1 MNGNSDKPSNAF
13 GIDPGTTVG
22 AVTLAV
28 GDLIE
33 MVQFYQRVIGLDVI
47 NRSEV
52 SAELGI
58 DKKPLVILE
67 KKSGGK
73 QFPRST
79 GLYHLAILLPTRKDL
94 GHWLTH
100 LVSTQYPLDG
110 AGDHLVSE
118 ALYLSDPEGNGIEL
132 YCDRPREKWEYTEN
146 GPRMDTLP
154 VDLESLQAD
163 APDDEFGGLP
173 SGTVMGHVHLKVNN
187 VASAV
192 EFYRDTLGF
201 DLMATLP
208 GAAFLSAGGYHHH
221 IGVNMWNSRG
231 ADPPPADSLGLMA
244 YRIVFSNVEFRRT
257 LLTRLNDLGYPI
269 EKVGTDALLR
279 DPAGNRILFQTKA

>member
-1 MNGNSDKPSNAF
+1 MNENSDKPSNAF
-13 GIDPGTTVG
+13 RIDPNTTVG
-22 AVTLAV
+22 AVTLGV
-28 GDLIE
+28 GDLAK
-33 MVQFYQRVIGLDVI
+33 MVQFYNQVVGLNVI
-47 NRSEV
+47 NRSEA

-58 DKKPLVILE
+58 GKKPLVILE

-73 QFPRST
+73 EFPRST
-79 GLYHLAILLPTRKDL
+79 GLYHMAILLPSRKDL

-100 LVSTQYPLDG
+100 LISSQYPLNG
-110 AGDHLVSE
+110 AGDHIVSE
-118 ALYLSDPEGNGIEL
+118 ALYLSDPEGNGIEM
-132 YCDRPREKWEYTEN
+132 YRDRPRDKWEYTEN

-154 VDLESLQAD
+154 VDLESLRAG
-163 APDDEFGGLP
+163 ASHEKFEGLP
-173 SGTVMGHVHLKVNN
+173 AGTVMGHVHLKVNN

-231 ADPPPADSLGLMA
+231 SDPPPAGSLGLA
-244 YRIVFSNVEFRRT
+244 VCRIVLSNEEFRRA
-257 LLTRLNDLGYPI
+257 LLTRLDDMNYPV
-269 EKVGTDALLR
+269 ERVGTDALLR
-279 DPAGNRILFQTKA
+279 DPAGNGILLQSRA

>member
-13 GIDPGTTVG
+13 GIDPNTTVG

-28 GDLIE
+28 GDLME

-73 QFPRST
+73 QFPRCT
-79 GLYHLAILLPTRKDL
+79 GLYHMAILLPTRKDL

-100 LVSTQYPLDG
+100 LVSSQYSLDG

-187 VASAV
+187 VANAV

-221 IGVNMWNSRG
+221 VGVNMWNSRG

-244 YRIVFSNVEFRRT
+244 YRITFPNEEFRRT
-257 LLTRLNDLGYPI
+257 LLTRLNDLGYAI

-279 DPAGNRILFQTKA
+279 DPAGNGILLQTRA